1 MTIFYKKIL
10 IDLDNS
16 YSIGKFSSESDQVWW
31 FTEDEANRDYQE
43 YLAWIADGNEPEIIN
58 EVE

>member
-1 MTIFYKKIL
+1 MFYIY
-10 IDLDNS
+10 NS
-16 YSIGKFSSESDQVWW
+16 VDENFGEVNDIVFLKDGSTVWVPKD
-31 FTEDEANRDYQE
+31 TSNRHYQE